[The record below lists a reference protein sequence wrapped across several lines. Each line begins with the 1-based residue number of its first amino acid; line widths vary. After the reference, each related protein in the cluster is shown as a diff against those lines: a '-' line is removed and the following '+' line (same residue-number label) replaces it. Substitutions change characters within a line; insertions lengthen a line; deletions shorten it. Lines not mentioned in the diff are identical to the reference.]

1 MADEVWISVTLED
14 GTSYYYGSVSGNSA
28 WDPPE
33 GMVVI
38 PEPEWLA
45 SRPQAGDS
53 ASGVAAAGASEGAAS
68 SAEPAPGGEDSG
80 VDDWESSIDDDGRE
94 YVSASDAGMGRKD

>member
-1 MADEVWISVTLED
+1 VTLED

-33 GMVVI
+33 GMLVI

-53 ASGVAAAGASEGAAS
+53 LPRVAAAGASEGAAS
-68 SAEPAPGGEDSG
+68 GAESAPGGEDSG
-80 VDDWESSIDDDGRE
+80 VDDWEASIDDDGRE
-94 YVSASDAGMGRKD
+94 YVPASDAWVDRKHWPALT